1 MDCEALEIIQAL
13 VTRIEELEDR
23 VIAAEVEI
31 KVLGHRLIPDLHD
44 AKRLVRDYGP
54 RDENGI
60 PRLAEE
66 VLTLIQGIEEQDQA
80 ELRAMYRGC
89 LERT

>member
-1 MDCEALEIIQAL
+1 MDCEPLEIVQAL
-13 VTRIEELEDR
+13 VERIEELEDR

-31 KVLGHRLIPDLHD
+31 KVLGHRMIPDLEG

-60 PRLAEE
+60 PRPAEE
-66 VLTLIQGIEEQDQA
+66 VLALIQGIDEQDRA
-80 ELRAMYRGC
+80 ELRAMYRGN
-89 LERT
+89 LERS